1 LTKNNEEIV
10 ELTMICLRS
19 GFFQF
24 KGIVLNIRDKN
35 NPKEERILKYIND
48 ITFVV
53 ENEQAEK
60 ADGVLERTTNIEVDS
75 LI

>member
-1 LTKNNEEIV
+1 
-10 ELTMICLRS
+10 MICLRS